1 MNDNGKNPIR
11 MHLSTRTINLILLV
25 CVAAM
30 TAVCAMSICS
40 PVNFDRQRAQRET
53 AVKERLVKIRT
64 AQERYRKATGSYAGS
79 FAQLIDRGF
88 LADSLQY
95 VPYAEGQRFRL
106 SATMQT
112 TRSGRTIPL
121 MECGAE
127 YKTYL
132 RGLNSGLTR
141 RLTEDAEAEGRY
153 PGLKIGDLTTPNDN
167 DGNWE

>member
-1 MNDNGKNPIR
+1 MR
-11 MHLSTRTINLILLV
+11 LSTRTINIILLV

-30 TAVCAMSICS
+30 VAVCAMSICA
-40 PVNFDRQRAQRET
+40 PVNFDKHRAQRE
-53 AVKERLVKIRT
+53 AVVKERLVRIRA
-64 AQERYRKATGSYAGS
+64 AQERYRKATGTYADS
-79 FAQLIDRGF
+79 FARLVSGGF

-95 VPYAEGQRFRL
+95 VPFAEGQRFNL
-106 SATMQT
+106 STTMQT
-112 TRSGRTIPL
+112 TKSGRTIPL

-132 RGLNSGLTR
+132 QGLNKGMTDN
-141 RLTEDAEAEGRY
+141 LTEEAEAEGRY